1 MYQIRLRLIRLSLM
15 LQRSSTKNQV
25 TAQIALRISPL
36 TLFSKI
42 LWKMTRNL
50 IYWTLASLGNLE
62 SSIIH
67 GQVELSRLFCS
78 LPNHKI
84 QTLFKSWIIT
94 TLQFLLW
101 TKWTIELSRYK
112 TFQRLAKLVINSLSS
127 PWLLKKQLKI
137 LNKRTLAIPRSITL
151 IMGHNSIIPT
161 ILQTIL
167 RDIPTSL

>member
-15 LQRSSTKNQV
+15 LQRSSMKNQV
-25 TAQIALRISPL
+25 TALIALRINLL

-42 LWKMTRNL
+42 LWKMTPNL

-62 SSIIH
+62 SSITH
-67 GQVELSRLFCS
+67 GQVELSLSFCS

-101 TKWTIELSRYK
+101 TKWTIELSRYR

-151 IMGHNSIIPT
+151 IMGHNSIILT

-167 RDIPTSL
+167 RNIPTSL

>member
-1 MYQIRLRLIRLSLM
+1 
-15 LQRSSTKNQV
+15 
-25 TAQIALRISPL
+25 
-36 TLFSKI
+36 
-42 LWKMTRNL
+42 MTPNL

-62 SSIIH
+62 SSITH
-67 GQVELSRLFCS
+67 GQVGLNLSFCS

-101 TKWTIELSRYK
+101 TKWTIELSRYR

-151 IMGHNSIIPT
+151 IMGHNSIILT

-167 RDIPTSL
+167 RNIPTSL